1 MSFPRDAE
9 KPIGDDGLGHE
20 KLAEAIV
27 LEHGCVGWEE
37 ISKTVKGA
45 IAWRRGGLIQTLN
58 QKIRGWCRYHDITT
72 HSKEF
77 GDIDNHVFRVLVKW
91 TRFPHPRK
99 NWTFIYRK
107 Y

>member
-1 MSFPRDAE
+1 MEWGKESVFTWGDLMSFPRDAE

-45 IAWRRGGLIQTLN
+45 IAWRRGA
-58 QKIRGWCRYHDITT
+58 
-72 HSKEF
+72 
-77 GDIDNHVFRVLVKW
+77 
-91 TRFPHPRK
+91 
-99 NWTFIYRK
+99 
-107 Y
+107 